1 MIKLFLKDR
10 MSWIFFFI
18 LWIAAG
24 DALILLDDGIVIETE
39 SLVYWNGFQLMLFF
53 LFLTWRYIVEM
64 AFFRSLMT
72 MQTHEVRDWNEAV
85 PEAHSGVE
93 DIAREAIL
101 HASRSLQTQLSQL
114 KAEQADH
121 LDYVTSWVHEVKT
134 PLTAMKLILEEKP
147 ELDDVLDQWI
157 RIHALV
163 DQQLHVAR
171 LAELQRDFMIKDVAL
186 QSMVVPEIQ
195 DLAKWCIEKNI
206 EINLIGVDKIVTT
219 DPKWCRFL
227 IRQVLSNAVKYSLVD
242 GTIHIEGV
250 NNKDGQISL
259 RITDEGRGINPA
271 DLPRVFEKGFT
282 GDAGRKSNAATGLG
296 LYLAAVVA
304 EKLGHRI
311 HIESKKGTT
320 VTITYFPRNPFDEVT
335 KM

>member
-1 MIKLFLKDR
+1 MIKVFLNDR

-18 LWIAAG
+18 IWIAAG
-24 DALILLDDGIVIETE
+24 DALILLDDGIIIETA
-39 SLVYWNGFQLMLFF
+39 SLVYWNGFQLLLFF
-53 LFLTWRYIVEM
+53 LFLTWRYMVET
-64 AFFRSLMT
+64 AFFRSLKM

-85 PEAHSGVE
+85 PEADSGAE
-93 DIAREAIL
+93 NIAREAIL

-134 PLTAMKLILEEKP
+134 PLTAMKLILDEKP
-147 ELDDVLDQWI
+147 ELDDVLDQWV

-163 DQQLHVAR
+163 DQQLHIAR
-171 LAELQRDFMIKDVAL
+171 LPELQHDFMLKDVIL
-186 QSMVVPEIQ
+186 ESMVVLEIQ
-195 DLAKWCIEKNI
+195 ELAKWCIEKNI
-206 EINLIGVDKIVTT
+206 EIHLVSMDKTVTT

-227 IRQVLSNAVKYSLVD
+227 IRQVLSNAVKYSPVD
-242 GTIHIEGV
+242 GMIHIEGV
-250 NNKDGQISL
+250 DGENGHILL
-259 RITDEGRGINPA
+259 RITDEGSGINPA

-304 EKLGHRI
+304 EKLGHHI
-311 HIESKKGTT
+311 HVESKKGTT
-320 VTITYFPRNPFDEVT
+320 VTITYFPKNPFDDVT